1 MAKPIPRRRRIE
13 GGTLQLTSM
22 MDIFTNILIF
32 LMLNVSNVTLEI
44 KASDDLTL
52 PNSLSTHEPELN
64 FVVVVSRKEI
74 HFENEFI
81 LELEGGRVPARYH
94 DETFHPFV
102 IQPLYLKFQ
111 QKVEESKQLAADT
124 GGAHK
129 FKGRILLQIHE
140 DIEWA
145 ALKEVLVTAGSSG
158 FGEFKFVVEMT

>member
-1 MAKPIPRRRRIE
+1 MAKMKPRRKRTE
-13 GGTLQLTSM
+13 EGTLQLTSM

-52 PNSLSTHEPELN
+52 PNSLSTHEPEVN

-74 HFENEFI
+74 HFENELI
-81 LELEGGRVPARYH
+81 LELEGGRVPARHH

-102 IQPLYLKFQ
+102 IQPLYQKFQ
-111 QKVEESKQLAADT
+111 QKVEESKQLASDT
-124 GGAHK
+124 GGAHE
-129 FKGRILLQIHE
+129 FKGRILLQVHE

-145 ALKEVLVTAGSSG
+145 ALKEVLVTAGSTG
-158 FGEFKFVVEMT
+158 FGEFKFVVEMS